1 MKKIK
6 LDEIIIDGGTQTR
19 AALNEDTISD
29 YAEAMTEGAKFPT
42 VVVFASGTAYL
53 LADGFHRFMAARRCG
68 WLDIDCNVK
77 TGSKLDAIKYA
88 LGANNVHGLRR
99 TNADKRRGVEIAL
112 KEFGKLSDQAIADM
126 CGVGRNYVLDIR
138 HEIPPQ
144 PVVKPQVE
152 IQENQCL
159 QDFHENQ
166 PVAKQQ
172 VEKRIGVDGKER
184 SMPAPPR
191 DPGPPPTPPAQ
202 EKDPN
207 GKVIPAK
214 LLSLWRRRQ
223 EIQDFCTQI
232 SRIRTTIEQGV
243 EDKDKLFAEA
253 NPQSVKAAL
262 DQAYT
267 AIKATMPYC
276 LCPSCQGEG
285 CRACAHR
292 GLIGKFRF
300 DTVIPEELK

>member
-6 LDEIIIDGGTQTR
+6 LDEIIVDGGTQTR

-53 LADGFHRFMAARRCG
+53 LADGFHRFMAAQRCG
-68 WLDIDCNVK
+68 WVEIDADVRK
-77 TGSKLDAIKYA
+77 GSKQDAIKYS

-126 CGVGRNYVLDIR
+126 CGVGRNYVLEIR
-138 HEIPPQ
+138 HKTPPQ
-144 PVVKPQVE
+144 PVSR
-152 IQENQCL
+152 I
-159 QDFHENQ
+159 
-166 PVAKQQ
+166 Q

-184 SMPAPPR
+184 SMPTPPR
-191 DPGPPPTPPAQ
+191 DPGPPPTPPAV

-207 GKVIPAK
+207 GKVIPVK
-214 LLSLWRRRQ
+214 LLALWARRQ

-232 SRIRTTIEQGV
+232 SRIRTTFEQGV

>member
-6 LDEIIIDGGTQTR
+6 LDEIIVDGGTQTR

-53 LADGFHRFMAARRCG
+53 LADGFHRFMAAQRCG
-68 WLDIDCNVK
+68 WVEIDADVRK
-77 TGSKLDAIKYA
+77 GSKQDAIKYS

-126 CGVGRNYVLDIR
+126 CGVGRNYVLEIR
-138 HEIPPQ
+138 HETPPQ
-144 PVVKPQVE
+144 PVSRV
-152 IQENQCL
+152 
-159 QDFHENQ
+159 
-166 PVAKQQ
+166 Q

-184 SMPAPPR
+184 SMPTPPR
-191 DPGPPPTPPAQ
+191 DPGPPPTPPAV

-207 GKVIPAK
+207 GKVIPVK
-214 LLSLWRRRQ
+214 LLALWARRQ

-232 SRIRTTIEQGV
+232 SRIRTTFEQGV